1 MKNMDDKLILK
12 NRLKETL
19 TYMDFPAQHWT
30 RIQTHNAIERL
41 NREIILPRML
51 HKQSAE

>member
-1 MKNMDDKLILK
+1 MDDKLILK

-30 RIQTHNAIERL
+30 RIQTHTAIARL
-41 NREIILPRML
+41 TREIILPRML